1 MNLVPILSPAILK
14 RETDFPTALLNHN
27 LITACAA
34 VVPLK
39 GFLLIV
45 RHIGYSRVEGAS
57 QILLRPHLVLPRR
70 NQIQIQ
76 LLHLHVRV
84 DRCKDLSSQAQPHS
98 TKNPLQLLRYAMR
111 SPSDTRLTDQL
122 ADLAMASQSSF
133 DDMST
138 PVETPSTP
146 QPQGMELPAKAD
158 IARSTSPTTSM
169 MVAGSSAIHSSI
181 TPPPSSQAPNIRR
194 AVSPRESITP
204 EPSLLSSPPPT
215 IVNGAKKE
223 ATSSTLSNR
232 PTQEQILN
240 ATTEELQ
247 DMLKAVLAENSKLAL
262 RAGEARMSAAH
273 YKLQHNLLT
282 IESEEAL
289 KRMEVEHE
297 MTRREVQVLQENKR
311 DSASTEYNKKMKEY
325 CKSLEDDNVALHR
338 RVEKA
343 KRLIEEKE
351 DQLMDAQ
358 EEIRRLQDRIRT
370 NREHFNILR
379 SPGGPLHISTPKTGP
394 STPQQ
399 YRSTPKHT
407 PATNR
412 SVRYVRERTQDNQE
426 KFNALI
432 LAGSVLSQE
441 NNSAPSTPVLG
452 RRPDPRTPSR
462 HNRGVQSLSSLPTT
476 PGSSRSQNATSALL
490 PSAQF
495 SPESEA
501 RVANTFS
508 HAVNLQSH
516 HRRRKSRDST
526 ISASD
531 NEDIIRRAG
540 NPNQSSFRQESEEV
554 QESQAS
560 QSATEMLRADPRES
574 FEVAASRSATP
585 TPVDKSLQQAKI
597 FGTVTKRK
605 LEEDVLSPTPKK
617 IRTSEGIGLGIGFEA
632 GRASS

>member
-1 MNLVPILSPAILK
+1 MQSPRYVSLTFFDAA
-14 RETDFPTALLNHN
+14 PTN
-27 LITACAA
+27 
-34 VVPLK
+34 
-39 GFLLIV
+39 
-45 RHIGYSRVEGAS
+45 
-57 QILLRPHLVLPRR
+57 
-70 NQIQIQ
+70 
-76 LLHLHVRV
+76 
-84 DRCKDLSSQAQPHS
+84 
-98 TKNPLQLLRYAMR
+98 
-111 SPSDTRLTDQL
+111 QL
-122 ADLAMASQSSF
+122 ADFKMASQSSF

-146 QPQGMELPAKAD
+146 QPQGLELPAKID
-158 IARSTSPTTSM
+158 IARSASPSTSM
-169 MVAGSSAIHSSI
+169 LVAGSSAIHSSI
-181 TPPPSSQAPNIRR
+181 TPPPSSQAPDTRR
-194 AVSPRESITP
+194 QVSSITP
-204 EPSLLSSPPPT
+204 EPTTLSSPPPT
-215 IVNGAKKE
+215 VVNGTKKE
-223 ATSSTLSNR
+223 ATHSTTLTR

-240 ATTEELQ
+240 ASPAELQ
-247 DMLKAVLAENSKLAL
+247 DMLKAVLAENSQLAL
-262 RAGEARMSAAH
+262 NLGEARMSAAH
-273 YKLQHNLLT
+273 HKLQHNLLT
-282 IESEEAL
+282 IESGDAL
-289 KRMEVEHE
+289 KRMEVEQE
-297 MTRREVQVLQENKR
+297 MTRREIEVLQENRR
-311 DSASTEYNKKMKEY
+311 DSASTEYIKKIKEY
-325 CKSLEDDNVALHR
+325 CKNLEDENVALHR

-358 EEIRRLQDRIRT
+358 EDIHRLQDRIRT

-399 YRSTPKHT
+399 YRTTPKHT

-412 SVRYVRERTQDNQE
+412 SSVRYVRERTQDNQE

-452 RRPDPRTPSR
+452 RRPEPRTPSR

-476 PGSSRSQNATSALL
+476 PGSSRSQNAASTLL

-501 RVANTFS
+501 RVANTLS
-508 HAVNLQSH
+508 HAVNQQSH
-516 HRRRKSRDST
+516 RRRRKSRDST

-531 NEDIIRRAG
+531 NDDEIIQVPRLH
-540 NPNQSSFRQESEEV
+540 SSFREESEEV

-585 TPVDKSLQQAKI
+585 TVVDKNLQQSKI
-597 FGTVTKRK
+597 FGGVTKRK
-605 LEEDVLSPTPKK
+605 LEDDVLSPIAKK
-617 IRTSEGIGLGIGFEA
+617 VRTGEGIGLGIGFDA
-632 GRASS
+632 GRATS

>member
-1 MNLVPILSPAILK
+1 M
-14 RETDFPTALLNHN
+14 
-27 LITACAA
+27 
-34 VVPLK
+34 
-39 GFLLIV
+39 
-45 RHIGYSRVEGAS
+45 
-57 QILLRPHLVLPRR
+57 
-70 NQIQIQ
+70 
-76 LLHLHVRV
+76 
-84 DRCKDLSSQAQPHS
+84 
-98 TKNPLQLLRYAMR
+98 
-111 SPSDTRLTDQL
+111 LT
-122 ADLAMASQSSF
+122 
-133 DDMST
+133 
-138 PVETPSTP
+138 
-146 QPQGMELPAKAD
+146 
-158 IARSTSPTTSM
+158 
-169 MVAGSSAIHSSI
+169 
-181 TPPPSSQAPNIRR
+181 
-194 AVSPRESITP
+194 
-204 EPSLLSSPPPT
+204 
-215 IVNGAKKE
+215 
-223 ATSSTLSNR
+223 R
-232 PTQEQILN
+232 PTQEQILS

-247 DMLKAVLAENSKLAL
+247 DMLKAVLVENSRLAL
-262 RAGEARMSAAH
+262 RVGEARMSAAH
-273 YKLQHNLLT
+273 YKLQHNLLS

-311 DSASTEYNKKMKEY
+311 DSASTEYISKMKEY
-325 CKSLEDDNVALHR
+325 CKSLEDDNLGLCR

-351 DQLMDAQ
+351 DQLLDAQ

-370 NREHFNILR
+370 NREHFNVLR

-399 YRSTPKHT
+399 YRTTPKHT

-412 SVRYVRERTQDNQE
+412 SVRYVRERTHDNQE

-452 RRPDPRTPSR
+452 RRPEARTPSR

-476 PGSSRSQNATSALL
+476 PGSGRSQNATSTLL

-501 RVANTFS
+501 RTLS
-508 HAVNLQSH
+508 HAVNHQSR

-531 NEDIIRRAG
+531 NEEIGRSSG
-540 NPNQSSFRQESEEV
+540 NPTQNSFRQESEEI

-574 FEVAASRSATP
+574 FEVAASRSVTP
-585 TPVDKSLQQAKI
+585 TVVDKTLQQSKI
-597 FGTVTKRK
+597 FGVITKRK
-605 LEEDVLSPTPKK
+605 LEEDVLSPAAKK
-617 IRTSEGIGLGIGFEA
+617 MRTGEGIGLGIGFEA

>member
-1 MNLVPILSPAILK
+1 
-14 RETDFPTALLNHN
+14 
-27 LITACAA
+27 
-34 VVPLK
+34 
-39 GFLLIV
+39 
-45 RHIGYSRVEGAS
+45 
-57 QILLRPHLVLPRR
+57 
-70 NQIQIQ
+70 
-76 LLHLHVRV
+76 
-84 DRCKDLSSQAQPHS
+84 
-98 TKNPLQLLRYAMR
+98 
-111 SPSDTRLTDQL
+111 
-122 ADLAMASQSSF
+122 
-133 DDMST
+133 
-138 PVETPSTP
+138 
-146 QPQGMELPAKAD
+146 
-158 IARSTSPTTSM
+158 
-169 MVAGSSAIHSSI
+169 
-181 TPPPSSQAPNIRR
+181 
-194 AVSPRESITP
+194 
-204 EPSLLSSPPPT
+204 
-215 IVNGAKKE
+215 
-223 ATSSTLSNR
+223 
-232 PTQEQILN
+232 
-240 ATTEELQ
+240 
-247 DMLKAVLAENSKLAL
+247 MLKAVLAENSKLAL
-262 RAGEARMSAAH
+262 RVGEARMSAAH
-273 YKLQHNLLT
+273 YKLQHNLLS

-311 DSASTEYNKKMKEY
+311 DSASTEYIKKMKEY
-325 CKSLEDDNVALHR
+325 CKNLEDENLGLHR

-351 DQLMDAQ
+351 DQFLDAQ

-370 NREHFNILR
+370 NREHFNVLR

-399 YRSTPKHT
+399 YRTTPKHT

-452 RRPDPRTPSR
+452 RRPEPRTPSR

-476 PGSSRSQNATSALL
+476 PGSGRSRNATSTLL
-490 PSAQF
+490 PSAKF

-501 RVANTFS
+501 HVTSTLS
-508 HAVNLQSH
+508 HAVNHQSR

-531 NEDIIRRAG
+531 NEDIGRSSG
-540 NPNQSSFRQESEEV
+540 DPTQSSFRQESEEI

-585 TPVDKSLQQAKI
+585 TLADKNLQQSRI
-597 FGTVTKRK
+597 FGAVSKRK
-605 LEEDVLSPTPKK
+605 LEEDVLSPAAKK
-617 IRTSEGIGLGIGFEA
+617 LRTGEGIGLGIGFEA
-632 GRASS
+632 ARASS

>member
-1 MNLVPILSPAILK
+1 MRNAPRA
-14 RETDFPTALLNHN
+14 R
-27 LITACAA
+27 
-34 VVPLK
+34 
-39 GFLLIV
+39 V
-45 RHIGYSRVEGAS
+45 RLA
-57 QILLRPHLVLPRR
+57 
-70 NQIQIQ
+70 
-76 LLHLHVRV
+76 
-84 DRCKDLSSQAQPHS
+84 
-98 TKNPLQLLRYAMR
+98 
-111 SPSDTRLTDQL
+111 DQL
-122 ADLAMASQSSF
+122 ADIAMASQSSL

-138 PVETPSTP
+138 PAETPSTP
-146 QPQGMELPAKAD
+146 QPQGMELPAKVD

-194 AVSPRESITP
+194 AVSPRDSITP

-215 IVNGAKKE
+215 ILNGTKKD
-223 ATSSTLSNR
+223 APNSNMLTR
-232 PTQEQILN
+232 PTPEQIFT

-262 RAGEARMSAAH
+262 RVGEARMSAAH
-273 YKLQHNLLT
+273 YKLQHNLLS
-282 IESEEAL
+282 IESEDAL

-311 DSASTEYNKKMKEY
+311 DSGSTEYIKKMKEY
-325 CKSLEDDNVALHR
+325 CKNLEDDNLGLHR

-351 DQLMDAQ
+351 DQLLDAQ

-370 NREHFNILR
+370 NREHFNVLR

-399 YRSTPKHT
+399 YRTTPKHT

-452 RRPDPRTPSR
+452 RRPEPRTPSR

-476 PGSSRSQNATSALL
+476 PGSGRSQNATTLL

-501 RVANTFS
+501 RVANTLS
-508 HAVNLQSH
+508 HAVNYQSR

-531 NEDIIRRAG
+531 NEDISHSSG
-540 NPNQSSFRQESEEV
+540 NPTQSSFRQESEEI

-574 FEVAASRSATP
+574 FEVAASRSVTP
-585 TPVDKSLQQAKI
+585 TLADKTLQQSKI
-597 FGTVTKRK
+597 FGAVTKRK
-605 LEEDVLSPTPKK
+605 LEEDVLSPAAKK
-617 IRTSEGIGLGIGFEA
+617 IRTGEGIGLGIGFEA

>member
-1 MNLVPILSPAILK
+1 LDKSPA
-14 RETDFPTALLNHN
+14 
-27 LITACAA
+27 
-34 VVPLK
+34 
-39 GFLLIV
+39 
-45 RHIGYSRVEGAS
+45 
-57 QILLRPHLVLPRR
+57 
-70 NQIQIQ
+70 
-76 LLHLHVRV
+76 
-84 DRCKDLSSQAQPHS
+84 
-98 TKNPLQLLRYAMR
+98 
-111 SPSDTRLTDQL
+111 DQL
-122 ADLAMASQSSF
+122 ADFEMASQSSF

-146 QPQGMELPAKAD
+146 QPQGLELAAKSD
-158 IARSTSPTTSM
+158 IARSASPTTSM
-169 MVAGSSAIHSSI
+169 LVADSSAVHSSM
-181 TPPPSSQAPNIRR
+181 TPPPSSQAPPNPRR
-194 AVSPRESITP
+194 QVSSLRESITP
-204 EPSLLSSPPPT
+204 EPTALSSPPPT
-215 IVNGAKKE
+215 VVNGTKKE
-223 ATSSTLSNR
+223 ASNGTTLTR

-240 ATTEELQ
+240 SSPAELQ
-247 DMLKAVLAENSKLAL
+247 DMLMAVLAENSHLAL
-262 RAGEARMSAAH
+262 KLGEARMSAAH

-282 IESEEAL
+282 IESGDAL
-289 KRMEVEHE
+289 KRMEVEQE
-297 MTRREVQVLQENKR
+297 MTRREIEVLQENRR
-311 DSASTEYNKKMKEY
+311 DSASTEYIKKIKEY
-325 CKSLEDDNVALHR
+325 CKNLEDENVALHR

-358 EEIRRLQDRIRT
+358 EEIHRLQDRIRT

-399 YRSTPKHT
+399 YRTTPKHT

-412 SVRYVRERTQDNQE
+412 SSVRYVRERTQDNQE

-452 RRPDPRTPSR
+452 RRPEPRTPSR

-476 PGSSRSQNATSALL
+476 PGSGRSQLPASSLL

-501 RVANTFS
+501 RVANTLN
-508 HAVNLQSH
+508 HAVSQQPH
-516 HRRRKSRDST
+516 YRRRKSRDST

-531 NEDIIRRAG
+531 NDDEIVQAY
-540 NPNQSSFRQESEEV
+540 SYRQESEEI

-585 TPVDKSLQQAKI
+585 TVVDKNLQQSKI
-597 FGTVTKRK
+597 FGGVTKRK
-605 LEEDVLSPTPKK
+605 LEDDLLSPITKK
-617 IRTSEGIGLGIGFEA
+617 VRTGEGIGLGIGFEA
-632 GRASS
+632 GRATS